1 MHNKQNDTERRAHG
15 VLGLLA
21 LICFSALS
29 YLCVRAMQ
37 PPKALPEDAPASEFS
52 SGRAMKHLGVI
63 AQRPHPM
70 GSIESENVRNYLI
83 NELASLGMTPEVQ
96 RTTVVSHWA
105 KQRGFTLVPA
115 ATVINVLARMKGI
128 DNTKALLL
136 VAHYDSVPTAP
147 GASDDGAAV
156 AAILE
161 TLRAL
166 KAGPSLKNDVICLFT
181 DGEEVGLFGAKAF
194 VDEHPWAKDV
204 GVVLNLEA
212 RGASGP
218 SFMFETSENNGWL
231 IQEFARAA
239 PYPVASSLMYEIY
252 KRMPND
258 TDMTVFKAAGYS
270 GLNFSYVDSLN
281 HYHTLL
287 DSVSEIDERS
297 IQHHGSYAL
306 ALARHF
312 GNIDLTKTK
321 ATNAVYFN
329 VFGGL
334 VHYSQSWVW
343 PLTVLAVLLYL
354 TIMAVALRQ
363 KRVTISS
370 CTRGALALL
379 LSLVS
384 AAILVTLVWRIIGW
398 LHHGYGW
405 IPYGDT
411 YNSGLYKLSFVF
423 FSVAVVTALHVWS
436 RKKLSSLDLMTGAL
450 FWWVVLLVITSLLLP
465 AGSYLF
471 AWPLLFSLGATI
483 IVASR
488 DSLPE
493 SINAFVMLLGAI
505 PGVIL
510 ISSMIYML
518 FATISINM
526 PALVLSLLVLLLG
539 LLVWQIELVARMYR
553 WGLPLASAV
562 TALVLTIAGIATA
575 RFDSHHRK
583 ANSIQYSLHADNGT
597 AVWNCFDDAPDEWTS
612 QFISMNAKKVS
623 LGADYPWISHEALQN
638 PAPFMPNL
646 AAPTLD
652 VQNDTVNGGVRTLR
666 MRIASQRQAPMILVR
681 TDSDIKILGAV
692 INGKRVAGD
701 ANAQTIF
708 GDKWRMIYAAPP
720 AEGFELI
727 LEVPPTQPLQLIV
740 EDVSYELPVIPA
752 MSIKERP
759 NYMMPAPLFG
769 ASDST
774 LVSKTFRLN

>member
-1 MHNKQNDTERRAHG
+1 MHHKQNDTERRALRF
-15 VLGLLA
+15 VGLLA
-21 LICFSALS
+21 LILFSALS
-29 YLCVRAMQ
+29 YLGIRTIQ
-37 PPKALPEDAPASEFS
+37 PPKAVPEDAPTSEFS

-83 NELASLGMTPEVQ
+83 KELASLSLNPEVQ

-115 ATVINVLARMKGI
+115 ATVINVLGWLKGTE
-128 DNTKALLL
+128 NTKAVLL

-166 KAGPSLKNDVICLFT
+166 KAGPPLRNDVICLFT

-252 KRMPND
+252 QRMPND
-258 TDMTVFKAAGYS
+258 TDMTVFKTAGYS

-297 IQHHGSYAL
+297 LQHHGTYAL

-312 GNIDLTKTK
+312 GNLDLTKTR
-321 ATNAVYFN
+321 ATDAVYFN
-329 VFGGL
+329 IFGRL
-334 VHYSQSWVW
+334 VHYSQKWVS
-343 PLTVLAVLLYL
+343 PLTALNLLLYVALVAVGLRRKRL
-354 TIMAVALRQ
+354 TISVFAQAV
-363 KRVTISS
+363 
-370 CTRGALALL
+370 LALL
-379 LSLVS
+379 INLIG
-384 AAILVTLVWRIIGW
+384 AAIVVTLIWWIIGW
-398 LHHGYGW
+398 LHHGYRW

-411 YNSGLYKLSFVF
+411 YNSGIYKLSFVF
-423 FSVAVVTALHVWS
+423 FTVAVVTALHVWS

-450 FWWVVLLVITSLLLP
+450 FWWVVLLVITTLLMP

-483 IVASR
+483 IASR
-488 DSLPE
+488 DSLTE

-510 ISSMIYML
+510 LSSMIYML

-526 PALVLSLLVLLLG
+526 PALVISLLVLLLG
-539 LLVWQIELVARMYR
+539 LLVWQIELVARINR
-553 WGLPLASAV
+553 WGLPMASAV

-583 ANSIQYSLHADNGT
+583 ANSIQYSLHADSGT

-612 QFISMNAKKVS
+612 QFISVSAKKVS
-623 LGADYPWISHEALQN
+623 LAADYPWISHEALQN
-638 PAPFMPNL
+638 PAPLMATLP
-646 AAPTLD
+646 PKLD

-666 MRIASQRQAPMILVR
+666 MRIVSQRQAPMILVR
-681 TDSDIKILGAV
+681 TDSDTKILGAV
-692 INGKRVAGD
+692 INGNRVASD
-701 ANAQTIF
+701 ANAQSTLS
-708 GDKWRMIYAAPP
+708 GKWRMIYAAPP

-727 LEVPPTQPLQLIV
+727 LEVPPTEPLQLIV